1 MKIFIPK
8 NLTNI
13 EIISQLKKMIDGYVD
28 YYEKSNESFDN
39 YYYLLKNFVLNSFL
53 LSYFKREIY
62 YPHPSLNTSYVIT
75 LLPNVNA

>member
-39 YYYLLKNFVLNSFL
+39 YYYQLKNDDQQSFYDQHIL
-53 LSYFKREIY
+53 QHQLSQKLCLDF
-62 YPHPSLNTSYVIT
+62 
-75 LLPNVNA
+75 